1 MNERNLLTE
10 FLRSKNWFVIE
21 SKTNFVFAKKA
32 GISGTSIYEAVKKSR
47 ILIRHFDT
55 PGIEDFVR
63 ITIGTKEQMDKLKK
77 VLAEI

>member
-21 SKTNFVFAKKA
+21 SKTNFIFAKKN
-32 GISGTSIYEAVKKSR
+32 GMGGTSIYEAVKKAG

-55 PGIEDFVR
+55 PGIDDFVR
-63 ITIGTKEQMDKLKK
+63 ITIGTKNQMDRLKK